1 MLGLSLGWAFAQ
13 NEQSVWGQQNT
24 QRFGEMKQG
33 SVMSIA
39 REEGREDCGSGWKV
53 SLNTLVSGN
62 KELEFYSKNIGRSRS
77 YEFVTFKDCSA

>member
-1 MLGLSLGWAFAQ
+1 
-13 NEQSVWGQQNT
+13 
-24 QRFGEMKQG
+24 
-33 SVMSIA
+33 MSIA
-39 REEGREDCGSGWKV
+39 REEGREDCGSGWEV